1 MIMTKLAHN
10 TIILTI
16 LFLLAAQ
23 SVNAQNEVIEKY
35 HNRQRPKLVVELI
48 VGGLRYDQ
56 LYRFRNN
63 LSEYGFKRLA
73 MQGTSFTNARSSYM
87 YTSPECGSATLASG
101 ANPSEH
107 GIIGSQWVN
116 YTTNKKIEALH
127 FPVYK
132 GIGCNED
139 EGQFSPE
146 SLTASTLA
154 DEIRSIDKNSKIYS
168 LAQDY
173 SDAIIHGGYKPTGCY
188 WLDVRYGGFVTSSYY
203 TPTLA
208 QWVVDFNATKLKWEY
223 TNALWAVDQSIDR
236 YIYKNATSI
245 LLDSSTK
252 FSFDMLFKPKNREF
266 KRLTETPMGNSYL
279 TDFAIETIKR
289 DSLGKDE
296 STDLLVIN
304 FASQRNISRIYGTTS
319 TETEDAYYK
328 LDKDISKIIE
338 YLDNNIGSQNFVIIL
353 TSSHGMSDN
362 VTKTEASN
370 EGKFNAMQFKVLI
383 SGFLNA
389 QLGTDNWVTGY
400 NNRQIYL
407 NRRLIY
413 EKNLSLEDIQNRIAS
428 FALQFS
434 GVANAVTSTTLQ
446 TNYYGKGVLNKMQ
459 NSYFP
464 RHGGDLMINLLPGW
478 IELENEDDVTTSS
491 LWGSPY
497 EYDSH
502 VPLLFYGKGIN
513 PQIVHTPVDV
523 IDVAPTICEIVG
535 VTHPNASEGKAIS
548 EIISA
553 K

>member
-1 MIMTKLAHN
+1 MTKIALT
-10 TIILTI
+10 TITSAIL
-16 LFLLAAQ
+16 LLASSLGA
-23 SVNAQNEVIEKY
+23 NAQNELMDKY
-35 HNRQRPKLVVELI
+35 HNRQRPKLVVELV

-56 LYRFRNN
+56 LYRFKDN
-63 LSEYGFKRLA
+63 LTDYGFKRMA
-73 MQGTSFTNARSSYM
+73 MQGSSFTNARSSYM

-101 ANPSEH
+101 ANPSDH
-107 GIIGSQWVN
+107 GIIGNQWVN

-127 FPVYK
+127 FPAYK

-154 DEIRSIDKNSKIYS
+154 DEMRSIDSKSKIYS
-168 LAQDY
+168 LAIDY
-173 SDAIIHGGYKPTGCY
+173 SDAIIHGGHKPTGCY
-188 WLDVRYGGFVTSSYY
+188 WLDLRYGGFATSSYY

-208 QWVVDFNATKLKWEY
+208 QWVVDFNAAKLKWEY
-223 TNALWAVDQSIDR
+223 TNALWSVEHSIDR
-236 YIYKNATSI
+236 YINKNATSI
-245 LLDSSTK
+245 LLDSSK
-252 FSFDMLFKPKNREF
+252 RFSFDMLFKPKNREF
-266 KRLTETPMGNSYL
+266 KRLIETPMGNSYL
-279 TDFAIETIKR
+279 TDFAIESIKR

-304 FASQRNISRIYGTTS
+304 YASQRNIARIYGTSS

-328 LDKDISKIIE
+328 LDKDIAKIID
-338 YLDNNIGSQNFVIIL
+338 YLENNIGSQNFVVVL

-362 VTKTEASN
+362 ITKTEASN
-370 EGKFNAMQFKVLI
+370 QGKFNAMQFKVLI

-389 QLGTDNWVTGY
+389 QLGTDNWVIDY
-400 NNRQIYL
+400 KNRQIYL

-413 EKNLSLEDIQNRIAS
+413 EKNLSLQDIQNKIAS
-428 FALQFS
+428 FALQFA

-464 RHGGDLMINLLPGW
+464 RHSGDLILNLLPGW

-502 VPLLFYGKGIN
+502 VPLLFYGKGIM
-513 PQIVHTPVDV
+513 PQIIHTPVDI

-535 VTHPNASEGKAIS
+535 VTHPNASEGKAIN
-548 EIISA
+548 EIISS